1 MRIWGN
7 DALRILESKL
17 RSETLEQAAVRVMP
31 HKYKPTSLTWNPPD
45 IDNMRIRRPSVQ
57 AAMKSRYAKECFSDV
72 CVGCWERVTKAMF
85 REYGRGCSVCGSV
98 DNVAGHHIIPR
109 DEACDGCGKGGP
121 NTVGNLMPLCDP
133 CHDFVES
140 HESNPRTRQ
149 DCIRVG
155 MNRLD

>member
-7 DALRILESKL
+7 DALRILESK
-17 RSETLEQAAVRVMP
+17 RKSETLEQAAVRVMP
-31 HKYKPTSLTWNPPD
+31 HKYKPTASTWNPPG

-57 AAMKSRYAKECFSDV
+57 AAMKNRYAKECFSDV

-85 REYGRGCSVCGSV
+85 REYGRSCAVCGSL

-133 CHDFVES
+133 CHDFVEC
-140 HESNPRTRQ
+140 HESNPRTRE
-149 DCIRVG
+149 DCIRFG
-155 MNRLD
+155 MDRLT